1 MYGTGKPVVRLS
13 LEQRSGILSG
23 NRDAST
29 ELFIDRMPK
38 GTYTLEYEVYLDR
51 AGNYQAGVATIQSVY
66 APEFSG
72 HTGGQSLTVE

>member
-23 NRDAST
+23 EPGCFDRTLYRPDA
-29 ELFIDRMPK
+29 E
-38 GTYTLEYEVYLDR
+38 GTYMLEYEVYLDR

>member
-1 MYGTGKPVVRLS
+1 
-13 LEQRSGILSG
+13 
-23 NRDAST
+23 
-29 ELFIDRMPK
+29 MPK
-38 GTYTLEYEVYLDR
+38 GTYMLEYEVYLDR

>member
-23 NRDAST
+23 EPGCFDQ
-29 ELFIDRMPK
+29 LFIDRMPK
-38 GTYTLEYEVYLDR
+38 GTYMLEYEVYLDR